1 MLFKGNK
8 SAIDGFCL
16 CWQEVESSAEKEK
29 LELLKRLQ
37 EKKQQFEAYEI
48 EKRRTSLALEDQD
61 SDMADIDHET
71 FPGNK
76 KVFHSLKVIG
86 FKIHR
91 KRLSWKRIKY
101 LFICWAVIF
110 LK

>member
-8 SAIDGFCL
+8 SVIDGFCL

-76 KVFHSLKVIG
+76 RVFHSLKVIG

-91 KRLSWKRIKY
+91 KRLSWKRI
-101 LFICWAVIF
+101 
-110 LK
+110 